1 MGVPQ
6 VTMSV
11 NTQTVIHNLDDLRYF
26 RKPPHIT
33 YPDCV
38 IHVLV
43 IFTAF
48 SAWGTLQV
56 RHFSC

>member
-11 NTQTVIHNLDDLRYF
+11 NIQTVIHNLDDLGYF

-38 IHVLV
+38 IHVV